1 MWGGGGLHGPW
12 DDQEGRWSWAADF
25 GHRGGAT
32 QAALHLSRCPLCLT
46 HHPQGGGCVFSKPM
60 FSLMNPLLAFY
71 KLQNS
76 QRGETEAASE
86 GHRILNML
94 PPWHLVL

>member
-1 MWGGGGLHGPW
+1 MGRGRAAWSLGQSGGEVEL
-12 DDQEGRWSWAADF
+12 GRDF

-32 QAALHLSRCPLCLT
+32 QAALHLSRRPLCLT

-86 GHRILNML
+86 GHRIPNML